1 MMCLSGNLVIYVLN
15 THALKLFLTEKFSES
30 LTGIE
35 PDSIPVRDS
44 ESFSERTA
52 WERAY

>member
-1 MMCLSGNLVIYVLN
+1 MSSIIFVLINDVIV
-15 THALKLFLTEKFSES
+15 AGD
-30 LTGIE
+30 LTG
-35 PDSIPVRDS
+35 DQKVTGSIPVRDS